1 MLLLYSVLHARGWYH
16 ATPRLA
22 GMVFR
27 QLIATA
33 VMGVALYLLMP
44 LLADHY
50 GGNVFERAW
59 SLCALVGLG
68 LVTFFGTAWLTGAL
82 DRDLIAQLRRR
93 RVAKPAPEPN
103 TNAGKAE

>member
-1 MLLLYSVLHARGWYH
+1 MRYFF
-16 ATPRLA
+16 A
-22 GMVFR
+22 GMFLADAAV
-27 QLIATA
+27 QLFACA
-33 VMGVALYLLMP
+33 NKNLLMLRRVSKCLLMP
-44 LLADHY
+44 LLAGHY

-93 RVAKPAPEPN
+93 RVAKPAAAEPGPD
-103 TNAGKAE
+103 AGKAE